1 MDDKKIID
9 LYWNRSETAISETAN
24 KYGRYCHRI
33 AYNILHNNQACEE
46 CVNDTYLRT
55 WNAIPPKRPNCL
67 PTFLGKIIR
76 NLSLDRYDSYT
87 AEKRGLGQVPLVLDE
102 LQECIPSS
110 FDTEQAVDLLTLA
123 ELLNRFLEEVKPQAR
138 RIFVQRYWYLN
149 PIKEIA
155 ADFGISESKVKM
167 TLLRLRKKL
176 KQFLKEEGVYL

>member
-33 AYNILHNNQACEE
+33 AYNILHNNQDCEE